1 MLSILGRP
9 YRLCDGLS
17 RRAFLRAGSLALG
30 GLTLADILRAESTG
44 PSRRSHKSV
53 IMIFMPGGPSHID
66 LYDLKPDAP
75 LEVRGEFRPI
85 RTTVPGIQICEHLP
99 KLARVMNHL
108 APIRTIVGGPDDH
121 ACHMCFTGWNRLGP
135 QPAGGWPT
143 LGSFV
148 SKLQGPLDASV
159 PPYVGLAAKMI
170 HPPYN
175 DPGPGFLGAAHA
187 AFTPDGTSRQNMT
200 LNGVSLDRLSDR
212 RTLVARFDALRRPL
226 DDAGA
231 SRSLDAFQA
240 QALEVITS
248 STLRDALDISREPA
262 AVRDRYG
269 AGDPSLVPGFNAAPK
284 LTEHLLLARR
294 LVEAGARCVS
304 LAFGAWD
311 WHAGNFQGLKQ
322 ELPLFDHGVV
332 ALVEDLH
339 ERGLDRDVM
348 VVAWGEFGRSP
359 RVNAQAGR
367 DHWPG
372 VSCALLAGGGLR
384 TGQAIGRTN
393 HLAEMPLDRPVHFQE
408 VLATIYHHLGIDVAR
423 TTVSDLNGRPRYLVD
438 DYRPIAEL
446 L

>member
-17 RRAFLRAGSLALG
+17 RRAFLRAGSLAVG

-44 PSRRSHKSV
+44 PPRRSHKSV
-53 IMIFMPGGPSHID
+53 IMIFMPGGPSHLD
-66 LYDLKPDAP
+66 LYDLKPEAP

-85 RTTVPGIQICEHLP
+85 RTAVPGIQICEHLP

-121 ACHMCFTGWNRLGP
+121 ACHMCLTGWNRLGP
-135 QPAGGWPT
+135 QPSGGWPT

-148 SKLQGPLDASV
+148 SKLQGPLDTSV

-269 AGDPSLVPGFNAAPK
+269 SGDPNLVPGFNAAPK

-311 WHAGNFQGLKQ
+311 WHAGNFQGLRQ
-322 ELPLFDHGVV
+322 ELPLFDHGVA
-332 ALVEDLH
+332 ALVEDLR